1 MRPHWLKIKLPS
13 GKNFTEIKSILREER
28 LHTVCE
34 EAMCPNIGE
43 CFEQRTATFL
53 ILGDICTR
61 QCGFCAVKKGH
72 PYMADK
78 NESQRIAAAIVKM
91 KLSYVVI
98 TSVTRDDLPD
108 GGASVYAETITL
120 IRKHIKNC
128 KIEVLIPDFRG
139 SAAALETVINAGP
152 DIVNHNIETVSRL
165 YSFVRPMANY
175 GRSLKLLKDIHKQN
189 PSLITKSGFM
199 VGLGETW
206 DEIIDVMADIKNAH
220 CDMLTIGQYLSPKR
234 NALPIDRY
242 YKPEE
247 FERLR
252 FEGKN
257 MGFNSIES
265 GPLVRSSYHAKIQSD
280 KILPNG

>member
-34 EAMCPNIGE
+34 EAICPNIGE

-61 QCGFCAVKKGH
+61 QCGFCAVKKGQ
-72 PYMADK
+72 PYMTDK
-78 NESQRIAAAIVKM
+78 DESQRIVEAMVKM

-120 IRKHIKNC
+120 IRKHTKNC

-139 SAAALETVINAGP
+139 STAALETVINAAP

-175 GRSLKLLKDIHKQN
+175 GMSLKLLKDIRKNN

-199 VGLGETW
+199 VGLGEAW
-206 DEIIDVMADIKNAH
+206 NEILDVMGDIKNAG
-220 CDMLTIGQYLSPKR
+220 CDMLTIGQYLSPKKD
-234 NALPIDRY
+234 ALPVVY
-242 YKPEE
+242 YYEPEE

-252 FEGKN
+252 YEGEK
-257 MGFNSIES
+257 MGFKYIES
-265 GPLVRSSYHAKIQSD
+265 GPLVRSSYHAKKQAD
-280 KILPNG
+280 KIFV

>member
-13 GKNFTEIKSILREER
+13 GKNFTEIKNILREER

-34 EAMCPNIGE
+34 EAICPNIGE
-43 CFEQRTATFL
+43 CFELRTATFL

-61 QCGFCAVKKGH
+61 QCGFCAVTKGH
-72 PYMADK
+72 PSMADK
-78 NESQRIAAAIVKM
+78 DEAQRIAAAIVKM

-120 IRKHIKNC
+120 IRKYIKNC

-152 DIVNHNIETVSRL
+152 DVVNHNIETISRL
-165 YSFVRPMANY
+165 YSLVRPMANY
-175 GRSLKLLKDIHKQN
+175 EMSLKLLKNIHKKN

-206 DEIIDVMADIKNAH
+206 DEIINIMDDIKNAH

-234 NALPIDRY
+234 NALPVVRY
-242 YKPEE
+242 YEPEE

-252 FEGKN
+252 YEGKN
-257 MGFNSIES
+257 MGFKYVES
-265 GPLVRSSYHAKIQSD
+265 GPLVRSSYHAKKQAD
-280 KILPNG
+280 KIFV